1 MPTTI
6 IPDDPTLPIIFFDGT
21 ASESNVIDG
30 TPTDNP
36 TEDGE
41 PVTDHFIKTPTE
53 YSCDVRVSATPRR
66 PDLIVAGEGSILPLT
81 LQYAPEPPSGIL
93 LFPEHTRNLPQQIQS
108 LQFPGMPD
116 RIKRTWQQ
124 LETMW
129 SGVQTCSVVTTRKTY
144 NSMIITHVE
153 EPVTNIYV
161 GKFKI
166 SFREIKRVQTQTVS
180 TPKPKEPRGVPPTNL
195 GPKNPL
201 DDASNMAQS
210 WWKQFSGDKS
220 LLLQAAQSAGVASP

>member
-1 MPTTI
+1 MATVIVPE
-6 IPDDPTLPIIFFDGT
+6 DPTLPIIFFDGT
-21 ASESNVIDG
+21 ASEVNVLDG

-53 YSCDVRVSATPRR
+53 YQCEVRISATPLR
-66 PDLIVAGEGSILPLT
+66 PDLVVLGEGQILPLA
-81 LQYAPEPPSGIL
+81 LQYAPKPPSGIL
-93 LFPEHTRNLPQQIQS
+93 LFPSVPRDLPLQIQS

-129 SGVQTCSVVTTRKTY
+129 AGVQFCSIATARKVY
-144 NSMIITHVE
+144 NSMILTHVE
-153 EPVTNIYV
+153 EPVTNIHV
-161 GKFKI
+161 GKFKLA
-166 SFREIKRVQTQTVS
+166 FRQIKQVQTQTAS

-201 DDASNMAQS
+201 DDAGNIALG
-210 WWKQFSGDKS
+210 WWKQLSGDKS
-220 LLLQAAQSAGVASP
+220 LLLQAAQKFGAVSQ